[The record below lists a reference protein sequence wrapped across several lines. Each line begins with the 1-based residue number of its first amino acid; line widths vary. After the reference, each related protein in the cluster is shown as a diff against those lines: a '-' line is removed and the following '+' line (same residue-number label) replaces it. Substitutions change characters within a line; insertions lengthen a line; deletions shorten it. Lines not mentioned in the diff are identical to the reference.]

1 MTILLIVV
9 AATLTVG
16 ACASAGIVFD
26 WQPRN
31 RPLQWLLGAGFFGSM
46 AILFVVAAWL
56 WLALT
61 AWFSEP
67 GGILP

>member
-9 AATLTVG
+9 AA
-16 ACASAGIVFD
+16 
-26 WQPRN
+26 
-31 RPLQWLLGAGFFGSM
+31 
-46 AILFVVAAWL
+46 WL
-56 WLALT
+56 WLALI